1 MALKSFLTKKVGP
14 LPTWGWGAV
23 AAGGTFLLLKGGG
36 GGGKKSAHEPSGGAG
51 SNQQPPNDAGNYN
64 ATISDT
70 QTFGGGSLGFLATP
84 LRGFGNVFTHIHRH
98 PDGGG
103 YYVGGRGYHHH
114 AFEHHGFGDGGRHR
128 GGHPGSDHRHGFAG
142 GRDHREHGGNGGGDH
157 GSGRPRGFHQGHYNP
172 TAGVGSRIARSFS
185 PNSPR
190 YRDNNASTPGNS
202 TNDAQQ
208 GVGNQGAGRGRTS

>member
-36 GGGKKSAHEPSGGAG
+36 GGGKSKKDASDPNGAAG

-70 QTFGGGSLGFLATP
+70 QTFGGGSLGFLGHP
-84 LRGFGNVFTHIHRH
+84 LRGFGNVFVHVHRH
-98 PDGGG
+98 PEGG
-103 YYVGGRGYHHH
+103 YYVGGRGYNHH
-114 AFEHHGFGDGGRHR
+114 AFSGHGFGDGGRHR

-142 GRDHREHGGNGGGDH
+142 GRDHQQGGGNRGGT
-157 GSGRPRGFHQGHYNP
+157 PRGHAQGHYNP
-172 TAGVGSRIARSFS
+172 TRGVGSRIARSFS
-185 PNSPR
+185 PNSSR
-190 YRDNNASTPGNS
+190 YRDNNASSPGNAH
-202 TNDAQQ
+202 DLP
-208 GVGNQGAGRGRTS
+208 VGGKKK